1 MFVFAKKKANICR
14 TLGPKN
20 EHYPFHLTCR
30 PNIANSA
37 VGHNK
42 LHTTVGHNKLHT
54 TLRWELISGGMGN
67 VITCYNKAAHTHDAT
82 RADTQREQR
91 NWFQEQASKIE
102 GKKKPRF
109 CEAWLVGRRFT
120 WLVPQLVLS
129 RLPHKTLPDLL
140 TSIERPD

>member
-82 RADTQREQR
+82 QREPTR
-91 NWFQEQASKIE
+91 NANRGTGFRNRLQKLKA
-102 GKKKPRF
+102 KKSPAF
-109 CEAWLVGRRFT
+109 A
-120 WLVPQLVLS
+120 
-129 RLPHKTLPDLL
+129 RLG
-140 TSIERPD
+140 